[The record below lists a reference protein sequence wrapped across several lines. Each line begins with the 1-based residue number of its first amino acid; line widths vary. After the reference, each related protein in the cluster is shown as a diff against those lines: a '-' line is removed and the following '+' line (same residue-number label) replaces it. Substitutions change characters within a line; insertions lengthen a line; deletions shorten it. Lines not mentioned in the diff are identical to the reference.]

1 MPKNEERGA
10 EATSHVN
17 STKRSKP
24 TQEDIVLN
32 YLREH
37 GELTTLT
44 AVRELFIMNPQQRI
58 RNLRMRGHNIC
69 TVYRTAPSGVK
80 YGVYILK
87 EAGDVR

>member
-1 MPKNEERGA
+1 MPKNDERGA

-58 RNLRMRGHNIC
+58 GNLRKRGYNI
-69 TVYRTAPSGVK
+69 TTEYITSPTGKR
-80 YGVYILK
+80 YGVYKLRG
-87 EAGDVR
+87 EADV